1 MFQGLK
7 PTADGPGDNLSERG
21 ARWWVAAGSRV
32 RTGRRPRLA
41 VVERRSARGGA
52 EQQQRAAPGER
63 LAGAARGAHLL
74 PRCQCC
80 PARCLRQ
87 ALGAGVALRAAVG
100 RGARGAAELAPQVPR
115 ASLPGAGGCGVSQGG
130 VAMGWGRPW
139 PGVGGVLQQG
149 RRTSG
154 HWALLLPA
162 TSPHSGREE
171 WALPDRQL
179 TAAAKSGPSLA

>member
-1 MFQGLK
+1 MVQA
-7 PTADGPGDNLSERG
+7 TTSG
-21 ARWWVAAGSRV
+21 ARDDRRVGGRWVH
-32 RTGRRPRLA
+32 TGRRPRLA
-41 VVERRSARGGA
+41 VVERHSARGGA

-115 ASLPGAGGCGVSQGG
+115 ASLPGAGGRVVGSVRVGSRWGGAGRGPGLEVSCSRGG
-130 VAMGWGRPW
+130 AP
-139 PGVGGVLQQG
+139 
-149 RRTSG
+149 
-154 HWALLLPA
+154 PA
-162 TSPHSGREE
+162 TGRCCC
-171 WALPDRQL
+171 PPRRP
-179 TAAAKSGPSLA
+179 TAAAKSGPCLTAS

>member
-1 MFQGLK
+1 M
-7 PTADGPGDNLSERG
+7 
-21 ARWWVAAGSRV
+21 
-32 RTGRRPRLA
+32 
-41 VVERRSARGGA
+41 
-52 EQQQRAAPGER
+52 
-63 LAGAARGAHLL
+63 
-74 PRCQCC
+74 
-80 PARCLRQ
+80 
-87 ALGAGVALRAAVG
+87 GAGVALRAAVG

-179 TAAAKSGPSLA
+179 TAAAKSGPSLAYC